1 MNIEET
7 LEKIYSLHQ
16 FDIKLGLEKIVDLL
30 KYLGN
35 PQNQYETIHIAG
47 SNGKGSTASYISSI
61 LMEAGYKTGLYTSPH
76 VVNFNERIRINGKMI
91 EDNYI
96 NNFIASLDCY
106 IKKHSPT
113 FFEIATALG
122 FKYFADNKIDIGV
135 IETGL
140 GGRLDATNVLKP
152 LASVITTISLEH
164 TNILGDNIKSIAFEK
179 AGIIKNN
186 TNCFAGLVNK
196 DTEEVLQEVSTKND
210 AELFFL
216 KKYFDF
222 NEIFCNINID
232 DFRFHIYNPVFL
244 GNHQFL
250 NLSLAILTLVKT
262 KGITDWLILNRGI
275 NNVVSNSGLQGR
287 YEIINSRPKII
298 MDAAH
303 NSEGIQ
309 SFIKQFTKEKNLY
322 NTKVVI
328 FGAMK
333 DKNIKEMLAELK
345 PFFNKF
351 YFTKIN
357 YERAISPSELVDIS
371 LQMGIDSCVLEN
383 PDEFI
388 NDFKNNCENN
398 NNCLTVLGSIYL
410 LGQIKKIMIQK
421 KYLTI

>member
-1 MNIEET
+1 MNFEET
-7 LEKIYSLHQ
+7 LQKIYSLHQ
-16 FDIKLGLEKIVDLL
+16 FDIKLGLDKITELL

-35 PQNQYETIHIAG
+35 PQNNFESIHIAG
-47 SNGKGSTASYISSI
+47 SNGKGSTSSYIASV

-76 VVNFNERIRINGKMI
+76 VVDFNERIRINSATI
-91 EDNYI
+91 EDEYI
-96 NNFIASLDCY
+96 KDFINSLDLY

-113 FFEIATALG
+113 FFEITTALA
-122 FKYFADNKIDIGV
+122 FKYFGDNNIEIGV

-140 GGRLDATNVLKP
+140 GGRLDATNVLNP
-152 LASVITTISLEH
+152 IATVITTLSLEH
-164 TNILGDNIKSIAFEK
+164 TNILGNDIKSIAYEK
-179 AGIIKNN
+179 AGIIKKGV
-186 TNCFAGLVNK
+186 NCFSGIINREA
-196 DTEEVLQEVSTKND
+196 EEVLETIATKNN
-210 AELFFL
+210 AEILFI
-216 KKYFDF
+216 KNYIDF
-222 NEIFCNINID
+222 NEIFCNINIEN
-232 DFRFHIYNPVFL
+232 FRYHLYNPVFL

-262 KGITDWLILNRGI
+262 KKITDWLILNRGI
-275 NNVVSNSGLQGR
+275 NNVIKNSGLQGR
-287 YEIINSRPKII
+287 YEIINNKPKII

-309 SFIKQFTKEKNLY
+309 SFVKQFTKEINLY
-322 NTKVVI
+322 NTKKII

-345 PFFNKF
+345 PYFNKF

-371 LQMGIDSCVLEN
+371 LQMDIECDILES

-388 NDFKNNCENN
+388 NNFKTDVKNN
-398 NNCLTVLGSIYL
+398 NNCLVVLGSIYL
-410 LGQIKKIMIQK
+410 LGQIKKSMIQK